1 MNSDLIDIVSLP
13 PRLPRRR
20 IAVYFIV
27 FASTLYFG
35 MSGAAAEGNW
45 FPESLKLPDTVQVH
59 GFLSQAVIHSSDNNF
74 LGKTDDRLAA
84 DFRELGVNG
93 SWRALP
99 NLQMAVQ
106 LVWRDAGKTDKS
118 KVRVDY
124 GLADYSFFSTESSL
138 LGIRAGRV
146 PIPLGLYNDT
156 RDVASTRPG
165 IFLPQSIYFDINR
178 NLALSADGG
187 FLYGEHRTEWGDL
200 FLNIGV
206 IHPRSDDPAFIH
218 VFTSTPFGKFPAEME
233 GETSWVGRL
242 SYEWQGGTVRLA
254 VTYADYN
261 GTLDP
266 KNEGKNPLMSGS
278 FRFNPLIFSAQYNG
292 ENWSLTGEYALRRTR
307 LNNFGLNLNKIGLMG
322 IIRAPDSDT
331 TGESYYVQGTYKFN
345 RYIEGMLRYDVLY
358 WDRKDRNGNEY
369 AAANPFQ
376 PDHSRFAKDLTVG
389 LRFKLM
395 PSLLLSAEYHRVN
408 GTGWIAALENQN
420 GTKQH
425 WDLFSFML
433 SYDF

>member
-1 MNSDLIDIVSLP
+1 MRLNSMNSDLIDIVSLS

-27 FASTLYFG
+27 FASTLYSG
-35 MSGAAAEGNW
+35 ISGAAAEGNW

-59 GFLSQAVIHSSDNNF
+59 GFLSQAVIHTSDNNF

-106 LVWRDAGKTDKS
+106 LVWRDAGKTDKN

-124 GLADYSFFSTESSL
+124 GLADYSFYSTESSL
-138 LGIRAGRV
+138 VGIRAGRV
-146 PIPLGLYNDT
+146 PTPLGLYNDT

-165 IFLPQSIYFDINR
+165 IFLPQSLYFDINR

-187 FLYGEHRTEWGDL
+187 YLYGEKRTDFGDI
-200 FLNIGV
+200 FFNIGV
-206 IHPRSDDPAFIH
+206 VNPRADDPAFNFF
-218 VFTSTPFGKFPAEME
+218 FTSTPLGKFDGEME
-233 GETSWVGRL
+233 GDTSWVTRL
-242 SYEWQGGTVRLA
+242 SYEWEGGRVRLA
-254 VTYADYN
+254 FTYADFN
-261 GTLDP
+261 ANLDT
-266 KNEGKNPLMSGS
+266 KGGPLLPAS
-278 FRFNPLIFSAQYNG
+278 FRFQPLIFSAQYNG
-292 ENWSLTGEYALRRTR
+292 ENWSLTGEYALRKTHITNQG
-307 LNNFGLNLNKIGLMG
+307 LDFGMG
-322 IIRAPDSDT
+322 ARFTAPDINWE
-331 TGESYYVQGTYKFN
+331 GESYYVQGTYKFN
-345 RYIEGMLRYDVLY
+345 RYVEGMLRYDVLY
-358 WDRKDRNGNEY
+358 WDRADRNGNEF
-369 AAANPFQ
+369 AAATGL
-376 PDHSRFAKDLTVG
+376 PDHSRFAKDFTVG

-395 PSLLLSAEYHRVN
+395 PSLLLSAEYHNVN
-408 GTGWIAALENQN
+408 GTAWIAGLENEN
-420 GTKQH
+420 GTKRH